1 MLPVLESLLVLQDRD
16 IKLRQTLKDLQLIPQ
31 EEKSISDKLAFQ
43 MSEFEAL
50 KLRTNQIE
58 SERKNLD
65 NEVLSKKTNISK
77 YKTQQFE
84 TRNNEQFQALNTE
97 IERAEKAIV
106 EIEDKELELMEK
118 YETAQKAVAVESLRV
133 KEFEKAAQN
142 RKNDLAAKKLAL
154 EESKKRLEVD
164 VVDIAAKIDPV
175 ELGRYRRL
183 LQSKGDIA
191 IVPVE
196 HGTNC
201 GGCHMKLT
209 QQTILNA
216 KSGQRPA
223 TCEDCG
229 RMLYWIPA

>member
-1 MLPVLESLLVLQDRD
+1 MLPILESLLVLQDRD
-16 IKLRQTLKDLQLIPQ
+16 VKLRRTLKELELLPL
-31 EEKSISDKLAFQ
+31 EEKAIADKLKFQ

-58 SERKNLD
+58 SERKSLD
-65 NEVLSKKTNISK
+65 NEVLTKKTNISK

-97 IERAEKAIV
+97 IDRAERDIV
-106 EIEDKELELMEK
+106 SLEDKELELMEK
-118 YETAQKAVAVESLRV
+118 YEIAQKAVAAESIRV
-133 KEFEKAAQN
+133 KDFEKAAQN
-142 RKNDLAAKKLAL
+142 RQSDLAAKKIAL
-154 EESKKRLEVD
+154 QESKKQLEIETAD
-164 VVDIAAKIDPV
+164 LSAQIDPV
-175 ELGRYRRL
+175 ELGKYRRL

-216 KSGQRPA
+216 KSGNRA
-223 TCEDCG
+223 AACEDCG
-229 RMLYWIPA
+229 RLLYWTV